1 MGTDTHREID
11 EEARDRIALY
21 VLDSM
26 RGVETSRFEEHLALC
41 AACREE
47 VARLKPVV
55 ADLVLV
61 GPRSD
66 PPPGLKQRVLER
78 ARQPSFGLRP
88 VARRSWYTTEVPGV
102 EFSLLW
108 TEAAT
113 GRHTILIRMEAGA
126 SIPMHRNP
134 GPEECFV
141 VSGDLRDGDLE
152 LGAGDYVRHD
162 DGAEHSISTREGCQ
176 LFVTTYTPEEQTQS
190 SPSR

>member
-26 RGVETSRFEEHLALC
+26 RGDEASRFEEHLGVC
-41 AACREE
+41 TACGEE
-47 VARLKPVV
+47 VARLEPVV
-55 ADLVLV
+55 ADLVLA

-78 ARQPSFGLRP
+78 AWQSRLGLRP
-88 VARRSWYTTEVPGV
+88 VAQRSWYATDVPGV

-108 TEAAT
+108 TEGAT
-113 GRHTILIRMEAGA
+113 GRHTILIRMEAGTT
-126 SIPMHRNP
+126 IPMHRNP

-141 VSGDLRDGDLE
+141 IYGDLRDGDLD

-162 DGAEHSISTREGCQ
+162 DGTEHSISTRQGCQ
-176 LFVTTYTPEEQTQS
+176 LFVTTYTPEEQTQAT
-190 SPSR
+190 PSR